1 MFTNTHPATTLI
13 LKSATLA
20 QVQSEDKTCDWMA
33 KDDYR
38 NLVRGGGGDSIGF
51 GSFWPLV
58 VSDMSRFGRGSF
70 RPSQFGLGRF
80 GLILGWVVSAYFG
93 WSFRPDIPLTPPPP
107 LLYVTI

>member
-38 NLVRGGGGDSIGF
+38 KLARGGGGGGEGAAVVIYF
-51 GSFWPLV
+51 LTNLLV
-58 VSDMSRFGRGSF
+58 LVM
-70 RPSQFGLGRF
+70 
-80 GLILGWVVSAYFG
+80 
-93 WSFRPDIPLTPPPP
+93 
-107 LLYVTI
+107 

>member
-38 NLVRGGGGDSIGF
+38 NLARGGGGKGAAVVIYF
-51 GSFWPLV
+51 LMNLLV
-58 VSDMSRFGRGSF
+58 LVM
-70 RPSQFGLGRF
+70 
-80 GLILGWVVSAYFG
+80 
-93 WSFRPDIPLTPPPP
+93 
-107 LLYVTI
+107 